1 MTRFSRIKKPT
12 PLKDIAQE
20 RNLFRS
26 RIFTAASLVVICFL
40 ILLARYIHLQIQ
52 QYDYFSTES
61 NKNRIKLQAIP
72 PTRGYIYD
80 RNGILL
86 ADNHPIFT
94 VMVNLEDIDDL
105 NKTLL
110 ALTPIIDLVPDDIDR
125 FIARARVTGAQL
137 NPIAIKIDLNESQI
151 ARFSERKYAF
161 PGISIQTKMTRF
173 YPYGDLF
180 AHVIGYV
187 GRINDKEQAS
197 LDKNMYAGTDL
208 IGKIGIEESY
218 ENLLH
223 GTPGYQYIEAN
234 AHGEVIRQL
243 GKTDATRGDDLYLS
257 IDYGL
262 QKITQDQL
270 SGRRGAI
277 VAMNPKTGEI
287 LAFVSNPSFDP
298 NPFIAGIKSNAYTA
312 LRDDP
317 EHPLFNRVLQGL
329 YPPGS
334 TVKPVEGLGG
344 INYGLI
350 DWASRIYD
358 GGSFHLPGD
367 SHLFRDDARNGHGV
381 VNLDKAVTVSCDTFF
396 YVLSYRMGIDRMH
409 EWMSQFGYGQKTGID
424 LPGEKSGLYPSPEW
438 KLRARKAKWLAGETI
453 SLGIGQGYFLASPL
467 QLVKAVSILANQG
480 HIVTPHLLLTSKGR
494 TPFILP
500 NKSEG
505 TINFHGTAQDW
516 INMRETMVNVVERG
530 TAHGI
535 SYGLTGYRIAGK
547 TGTAQVVGI
556 AQGKAYSSAGLTK
569 RQLDHALFTAYAPAD
584 DPSIAIAII
593 VENGGFGA
601 SAAAPIARKMFDY
614 YLHQRVKNPI
624 KPEVSAADTGLMTAG
639 QPTADIKTAHI
650 KSQTVVASPVSGK
663 E

>member
-12 PLKDIAQE
+12 PLKNITQE
-20 RNLFRS
+20 RDLFRS

-86 ADNHPIFT
+86 ADNHPIYT
-94 VMVNLEDIDDL
+94 AMINLDDISDL
-105 NKTLL
+105 NKTLT
-110 ALTPIIDLVPDDIDR
+110 ALTPVLDLTPDDIER
-125 FIARARVTGAQL
+125 FTARAQVTGKQL
-137 NPIAIKIDLNESQI
+137 NAIALKIDLNESQI
-151 ARFSERKYAF
+151 ARFSERRQEF
-161 PGISIQTKMTRF
+161 PGVSIETKMTRF
-173 YPYGDLF
+173 YPYGELF

-187 GRINDKEQAS
+187 GRINEKEQAT
-197 LDKNMYAGTDL
+197 LDKNIYAGTDL
-208 IGKIGIEESY
+208 IGKIGIEKYY
-218 ENLLH
+218 EDLLH

-234 AHGEVIRQL
+234 AHGEVIRLL
-243 GKTDATRGDDLYLS
+243 GKTDAKRGDDLYLS

-262 QKITQDQL
+262 QKVAQDQL

-298 NPFIAGIKSNAYTA
+298 NPFIAGIGSSAYAA

-317 EHPLFNRVLQGL
+317 DHPLFNRVIQGV

-381 VNLDKAVTVSCDTFF
+381 VDLDKAVAVSCDTFF

-438 KLRARKAKWLAGETI
+438 KLNARKAKWLPGETI
-453 SLGIGQGYFLASPL
+453 SLGIGQGYLLASPL
-467 QLVKAVSILANQG
+467 QIVKATSILANLG
-480 HIVTPHLLLTSKGR
+480 HIVIPHLLLTSKGR

-500 NKSEG
+500 NKSQG
-505 TINFHGTAQDW
+505 NIDFHGTAQDW
-516 INMRETMVNVVERG
+516 LKMRESMVNVVQYG

-535 SYGLTGYRIAGK
+535 SYGLKDYRIAGK

-556 AQGKAYSSAGLTK
+556 AQGKKYSSAGLTK

-601 SAAAPIARKMFDY
+601 SVAAPIARKMFDY
-614 YLHQRVKNPI
+614 YLHQKAKDPI
-624 KPEVSAADTGLMTAG
+624 KPDLSPIKTGLMPAR
-639 QPTADIKTAHI
+639 QPIKEV
-650 KSQTVVASPVSGK
+650 KSQTVDASPNSSK